1 VSTLAAILD
10 KLPEEELRPL
20 LDDLGEKNTVRV
32 TLRRANAR
40 SAELVHD
47 TSVDPKDLAATPASL
62 LNYDRLRVSNGLK
75 PIYTQHIYAKL
86 GYELRGF
93 APNLRVDVGTDFCA
107 VQLGAGASATA
118 VAKYIGLTNNTN
130 AAAAAN
136 TATNTTATRICW
148 GTNASSDAAA
158 STSRGEYTFGGVT
171 RTLATYAHTTSAAN
185 FTQTKAFTASTTLTA
200 LQAAGLF
207 DTTTQGTGTLV
218 CENLFTSTTLAN
230 GDQLTVAWT
239 LNI

>member
-1 VSTLAAILD
+1 VSTALLERLPDEILV
-10 KLPEEELRPL
+10 PL
-20 LDDLGEKNTVRV
+20 LEDLGEKNTVRV
-32 TLRRANAR
+32 TLRRANQPR
-40 SAELVHD
+40 AELLHD
-47 TSVDPKDLAATPASL
+47 TSVDPKDLAATRAGL
-62 LNYDRLRVSNGLK
+62 LNYDRLRVSHGLK
-75 PIYTQHIYAKL
+75 PLYTQHIYASL

-93 APNLRVDVGTDFCA
+93 APNLRTDVGTDFCA

-130 AAAAAN
+130 AASAAN

-148 GTNASSDAAA
+148 GTNASTDAAA

-171 RTLATYAHTTSAAN
+171 RTLATYAHTPAVAS
-185 FTQTKAFTASTTLTA
+185 FQQSKPFTASTTLTA

-230 GDQLTVAWT
+230 GDQLTVTWT

>member
-1 VSTLAAILD
+1 MSTVLD
-10 KLPEEELRPL
+10 TLPDEVLRPL
-20 LDDLGEKNTVRV
+20 LHDLGEKNTVRV
-32 TLRRANAR
+32 FLRRAQSNNV
-40 SAELVHD
+40 ELLHD
-47 TSVDPKDLAATPASL
+47 TKTDFKHLAATPASL
-62 LNYDRLRVSNGLK
+62 LNYDRLRVGHGLK
-75 PIYTQHIYAKL
+75 PLYTQHIYAEM
-86 GYELRGF
+86 GYDLRGF
-93 APNLRVDVGTDFCA
+93 APNLRTDVGTDFCA

-118 VAKYIGLTNNTN
+118 VAKYIGLSNNTN
-130 AAAAAN
+130 AASAAN

-148 GTNASSDAAA
+148 GTNASTDAAA

-171 RTLATYAHTTSAAN
+171 RTLATYAHTTSATN

-207 DTTTQGTGTLV
+207 DTTTQNTGTLV
-218 CENLFTSTTLAN
+218 CENLFTATTLAN